1 MAKVEISF
9 RLDYIKSNLSSAEH
23 NPCVAC
29 YLDSNFKRKWE
40 LVPLKRAGTS
50 HKITVSG
57 VGDPVGGSA
66 LCFASMSSR
75 NNEFGNACLMDAG
88 TDHITFD
95 EIAEVIKKKG
105 IFVKEIDMLMHTV
118 ENFNKGT
125 YRITITKDGFKT
137 PGFRA
142 HVGDTIVSVNPTA
155 IKDMLYGYAEKV
167 MQIEQSM
174 EEHFEGTDRM
184 RMPFDYSQSG
194 FQSTNGVPLPAIA
207 YVMAETPGSNAHY
220 WENAFEMVMRRDGLK
235 PQEWHR
241 LNTAGKA
248 RATILTICY
257 IAQYGDYI
265 SDTIDTNIGQSYN
278 PQNVHPDE
286 DFGDYLAMIAGDC
299 EDLSGAELQCYNSLQ
314 QQKFPE
320 GSVMREVQEIST
332 HYVPPLNLDV
342 VRGAQASD
350 DGVQHMGAH
359 MNDNFIP
366 IGMFRKWLENTREG
380 RQVSATLP
388 WPKLDTKIS
397 KINPDELP
405 FLVGEG
411 TGMYE
416 PLGFQYSLMPI
427 MAYVYRAPSLEMFK
441 KPILHKKGETGPF
454 FVGSLVGM
462 TDYFYRRGANAP
474 TGFWYRT
481 KDPKTG
487 AFKRGVSYEDMM
499 SEQHQE
505 NISIMLH
512 PEPERHVMQVVNE
525 AVSRRIPP
533 RDLVLTPGAGEAH
546 KWKSHPLLDRLVSD
560 VASFKRAKGPATQYV
575 PVYVRPHQLTRES
588 VAQIGA
594 DMRKLERV
602 WKIDYNLEEITDEIF
617 GYRMSIYVN

>member
-1 MAKVEISF
+1 MAQVEISF

-23 NPCVAC
+23 SPSVKV
-29 YLDSNFKRKWE
+29 YLDSGFKRTPE
-40 LVPLKRAGTS
+40 LVPLKRVGTS

-57 VGDPVGGSA
+57 VGQPEGVSA
-66 LCFASMSSR
+66 LCFASMACR
-75 NNEFGNACLMDAG
+75 NNEFGNACLLDTG
-88 TDHITFD
+88 VRHITFD
-95 EIAEVIKKKG
+95 EIAEGLKKNDV
-105 IFVKEIDMLMHTV
+105 FVKEIDMLMHTA

-125 YRITITKDGFKT
+125 YKITITKDGFKT

-142 HVGDTIVSVNPTA
+142 HVGALVLPKPEA
-155 IKDMLYGYAEKV
+155 IRELLYGYAESV

-174 EEHFEGTDRM
+174 QEHFEGTDRM
-184 RMPFDYSQSG
+184 RMPFDYSESG
-194 FQSTNGVPLPAIA
+194 IQSTNGAPLPAIA
-207 YVMAETPGSNAHY
+207 YVMAEIPGSNTHY
-220 WENAFEMVMRRDGLK
+220 WENAFETIMRRDGLK

-248 RATILTICY
+248 RTTILTMCY
-257 IAQYGDYI
+257 IAQYLDYV
-265 SDTIDTNIGQSYN
+265 SDTIDTNIGRSYN
-278 PQNVHPDE
+278 VQNVKPYE
-286 DFGDYLAMIAGDC
+286 NFGDALAMLSGDC
-299 EDLSGAELQCYNSLQ
+299 EDLGCAILQCHNSFLQ
-314 QQKFPE
+314 HKFPK
-320 GSVMREVQEIST
+320 GSVYEEMQQIAS
-332 HYVPPLNLDV
+332 HYIPPLNLDV
-342 VRGAQASD
+342 VQGAQVSD
-350 DGVQHMGAH
+350 DGVQHLGAH
-359 MNDNFIP
+359 MNDNFVP
-366 IGMFRKWLENTREG
+366 VGMFRKWLENTREG

-388 WPKLDTKIS
+388 WPTLSGQVK
-397 KINPDELP
+397 PEELP

-454 FVGSLVGM
+454 FVGSLIGM
-462 TDYFYRRGANAP
+462 TDYFWRRGANAP

-487 AFKRGVSYEDMM
+487 AFKRGVTYADMM
-499 SEQHQE
+499 SEHHQE

-512 PEPERHVMQVVNE
+512 PEPERQVMQVVNE
-525 AVSRRIPP
+525 AVSRRVPP

-546 KWKSHPLLDRLVSD
+546 KWKSHPLLDRLVAD

-588 VAQIGA
+588 VAHIGA
-594 DMRKLERV
+594 DMRKLDRV
-602 WKIDYNLEEITDEIF
+602 WKVDYQLEEITDEIF
-617 GYRMSIYVN
+617 GYRMAIYVN